1 MAESASG
8 TLGYTG
14 TRMAQI
20 GFSPESKIVRFG
32 VFEVDLTSAE
42 LRKQGLR
49 LRLQEQPFQVLT
61 ALLEHP
67 GEVVTREDLIRRLWP
82 DGTVVDFDR
91 GLNAA
96 VTRLRQA
103 LSDSA
108 EVPRYVETVAR
119 RGYRFIGTVHRAGEE
134 ERPAS
139 SLAPGRRARIWLAAT
154 LISVI
159 ALSATAWWWSSSTH
173 TSRSETALKVVP
185 LTTGAGVERNPSFSP
200 YGRHLIYDWA
210 QGDLN

>member
-8 TLGYTG
+8 TVGYTG

-20 GFSPESKIVRFG
+20 GLSPESKIVRFG

-96 VTRLRQA
+96 GTPPRPA
-103 LSDSA
+103 LSDS
-108 EVPRYVETVAR
+108 PGGTKYVETGAR
-119 RGYRFIGTVHRAGEE
+119 
-134 ERPAS
+134 P
-139 SLAPGRRARIWLAAT
+139 
-154 LISVI
+154 
-159 ALSATAWWWSSSTH
+159 
-173 TSRSETALKVVP
+173 
-185 LTTGAGVERNPSFSP
+185 
-200 YGRHLIYDWA
+200 
-210 QGDLN
+210 

>member
-67 GEVVTREDLIRRLWP
+67 GEVVTREDLIRRLWAG
-82 DGTVVDFDR
+82 GTRGRFDK
-91 GLNAA
+91 GLNPL
-96 VTRLRQA
+96 VT
-103 LSDSA
+103 
-108 EVPRYVETVAR
+108 
-119 RGYRFIGTVHRAGEE
+119 
-134 ERPAS
+134 
-139 SLAPGRRARIWLAAT
+139 
-154 LISVI
+154 
-159 ALSATAWWWSSSTH
+159 
-173 TSRSETALKVVP
+173 P
-185 LTTGAGVERNPSFSP
+185 LP
-200 YGRHLIYDWA
+200 D
-210 QGDLN
+210 

>member
-82 DGTVVDFDR
+82 DGTVVDFSA
-91 GLNAA
+91 GLDAA
-96 VTRLRQA
+96 GTPVRQT
-103 LSDSA
+103 LSGSA
-108 EVPRYVETVAR
+108 EGTRYGGKAAR
-119 RGYRFIGTVHRAGEE
+119 RGYRFIATVP
-134 ERPAS
+134 PA
-139 SLAPGRRARIWLAAT
+139 ADEHGP
-154 LISVI
+154 
-159 ALSATAWWWSSSTH
+159 ALT
-173 TSRSETALKVVP
+173 
-185 LTTGAGVERNPSFSP
+185 
-200 YGRHLIYDWA
+200 
-210 QGDLN
+210 